1 MSKISE
7 KYPLV
12 RQTHG
17 LPTAEAVPAKAITR
31 LANTNSLQLGKDKSM
46 EILQDMSMQG
56 RTEAEDGTRI
66 VRKHSLTLRK
76 QTSSHSMHKVTL
88 EKFEGSV
95 VLKSIIVITKS
106 KLDKLL
112 TRLIASLTVTA

>member
-1 MSKISE
+1 MVCL
-7 KYPLV
+7 PL
-12 RQTHG
+12 RLYQQRLSLGWQT
-17 LPTAEAVPAKAITR
+17 LTVSR
-31 LANTNSLQLGKDKSM
+31 LGKDKSM

-56 RTEAEDGTRI
+56 RPEAEDGTRI

-95 VLKSIIVITKS
+95 ILKSIIVITKS

>member
-1 MSKISE
+1 
-7 KYPLV
+7 
-12 RQTHG
+12 
-17 LPTAEAVPAKAITR
+17 
-31 LANTNSLQLGKDKSM
+31 
-46 EILQDMSMQG
+46 MSMQG
-56 RTEAEDGTRI
+56 RPEAEDGTRI